1 MVVVVQ
7 FCGVVLGAWDSE
19 PRFVVKCRNT
29 QSSMQ
34 MDVDLQ
40 SMVSRGKRNMKFL
53 SYSPGPKTHC
63 VGGRIQNTPPKGV
76 LFSHHLGR
84 VPHQGISIEMC
95 DQCYLSLI
103 CSDL

>member
-40 SMVSRGKRNMKFL
+40 
-53 SYSPGPKTHC
+53 
-63 VGGRIQNTPPKGV
+63 TPVNGFQREEKYEV
-76 LFSHHLGR
+76 FKL
-84 VPHQGISIEMC
+84 
-95 DQCYLSLI
+95 
-103 CSDL
+103 